1 MNWIKN
7 ILVVVVVSLFTI
19 KACDFGFS
27 FLYLA
32 KPTLAMSTRSII
44 LREFNPGQSISLT
57 PSPAYLEGTDS
68 LQSKEYLLRIDENG
82 FIETGN
88 TKQNTVTD
96 ENLSILFLGGSTT
109 EVLYVEESNRFP
121 SIVERELADRLNIN
135 VEVKNGGVSA
145 NYAMHSLL
153 KLIAVGLEDK
163 PDYAVLMHNINDAS
177 LLVKTGS
184 YWVAP
189 KSTALVQDNAEIRNQ
204 HNPENFNPLVLARD
218 IKNILFPN
226 LYAYFKPRL
235 FPGLGPVIPVIAVD
249 EFEIIRK
256 DQELIDPLKIKAE
269 FRNTLISFVELC
281 RIWNVEPVLMT
292 QFNRINENEPLFKLA
307 YKNDKSDKR
316 MPMSKFIELYHDFN
330 EIIRTVAKDRNVLFV
345 DLAKRVPASPK
356 YIYDTVH
363 LNDTGSIMVG
373 NILVEEFVKF
383 YADSQ

>member
-7 ILVVVVVSLFTI
+7 ILVVVIVSLLTI
-19 KACDFGFS
+19 KAVDFGFS
-27 FLYLA
+27 LKIGNTAWL
-32 KPTLAMSTRSII
+32 KMSTRSII
-44 LREFNPGQSISLT
+44 LREFEPGQRIYVA
-57 PSPAYLEGTDS
+57 PSPLYLEGTDS
-68 LQSKEYLLRIDENG
+68 LEAKEYLLRIDNNG

-88 TKQNTVTD
+88 IKESNSSD
-96 ENLSILFLGGSTT
+96 EDLSILFLGGSTT
-109 EVLYVEESNRFP
+109 ETVYVEEHNRFP
-121 SIVERELADRLNIN
+121 SIVERELTAQLNIN
-135 VEVKNGGVSA
+135 VAVKNGGLSG
-145 NYAMHSLL
+145 NNAMHSLL

-177 LLVKTGS
+177 LLAKTGS

-189 KSTALVQDNAEIRNQ
+189 KWKALVQDNSEIRNQ
-204 HNPENFNPLVLARD
+204 YNSENFHPLILARD

-226 LYAYFKPRL
+226 LYAYLKPRL
-235 FPGLGPVIPVIAVD
+235 FPGLGPVIAVD
-249 EFEIIRK
+249 ESEIIRK

-281 RIWNVEPVLMT
+281 RAWKIKPMLMT
-292 QFNRINENEPLFKLA
+292 QFNRINKNEPLFKLA

-316 MPMSKFIELYHDFN
+316 MPINKFVELYHEFN

-345 DLAKRVPASPK
+345 DLAKRVPGDSK

-383 YADSQ
+383 YTDGQ

>member
-7 ILVVVVVSLFTI
+7 ILVVVVVSLLTI
-19 KACDFGFS
+19 KAVDFGFS
-27 FLYLA
+27 LYVATPILA
-32 KPTLAMSTRSII
+32 TPTRSII
-44 LREFNPGQSISLT
+44 LREFNPGQSVSLT
-57 PSPAYLEGTDS
+57 PPPVYLEGTDS

-121 SIVERELADRLNIN
+121 SIVERELTARLNIN

-145 NYAMHSLL
+145 NNAMHSLL
-153 KLIAVGLEDK
+153 KLMAVGLEDK

-184 YWVAP
+184 YWIAP
-189 KSTALVQDNAEIRNQ
+189 KSTALVQSNAEIWNR

-235 FPGLGPVIPVIAVD
+235 FPGLGPVIAVD

-292 QFNRINENEPLFKLA
+292 QFNRINENEPLFELA
-307 YKNDKSDKR
+307 YKNDKSNKR
-316 MPMSKFIELYHDFN
+316 MPMNKFIELYHDFN

-345 DLAKRVPASPK
+345 DLAKRVPTSPK

-383 YADSQ
+383 YADGQ

>member
-7 ILVVVVVSLFTI
+7 ILIVVVVSLLTI
-19 KACDFGFS
+19 KACDFVFS
-27 FLYLA
+27 LKIDNTEWL
-32 KPTLAMSTRSII
+32 KLSTRSII
-44 LREFNPGQSISLT
+44 LREFDPGQRTYIA
-57 PSPAYLEGTDS
+57 PSPLYLEGTDS
-68 LQSKEYLLRIDENG
+68 LEAKEYLLRIDNNG

-88 TKQNTVTD
+88 IKASNSSD
-96 ENLSILFLGGSTT
+96 EDLSILFLGGSTT
-109 EVLYVEESNRFP
+109 ETIYVEEHNRFP
-121 SIVERELADRLNIN
+121 SIVERELTARLNIN

-145 NYAMHSLL
+145 NNAMHSLL

-184 YWVAP
+184 YWLAL
-189 KSTALVQDNAEIRNQ
+189 KSTALVQGNAEIRNQ
-204 HNPENFNPLVLARD
+204 DNPEKFNPLVLARD

-226 LYAYFKPRL
+226 LYTYFKPRL
-235 FPGLGPVIPVIAVD
+235 FPGLGPIIAVD
-249 EFEIIRK
+249 EFEMIRK

-269 FRNTLISFVELC
+269 FRNALISFVELC

-292 QFNRINENEPLFKLA
+292 QFNRINENEPLFQLA

-316 MPMSKFIELYHDFN
+316 MPMNKFIELYHDFN
-330 EIIRTVAKDRNVLFV
+330 EIIRTVAKDRNVLFI

-383 YADSQ
+383 YADGQ